1 MPSIS
6 LSVDSSAAIQGMRD
20 LGRSAEEMGSKVETA
35 VDQID
40 KTSSATQESGTKFDS
55 YSASVDSARSS
66 INDFSEASKR
76 SSQSA
81 QTLGIKMQTVS
92 AAMAGIAALR
102 SISRDIG
109 ENGITM
115 QTMGNAA
122 AFAAHSVLSLNMTLQ
137 QMKSAREA
145 QAAITGVSVAVGGLG
160 AAVKASPLAALS
172 IALSV
177 LSVGMS
183 LFTSKTKEAEG
194 AIKALAEASKG
205 LEERKSLIDYRK
217 SIGANVNPLEESKL
231 RLAMLESV
239 AIASKGETGKI
250 SPDAL
255 ARGTGMTTQQI
266 EAMIGK
272 GKVTS
277 LMMSEGSAREG
288 LRESVP
294 TGEYSGDQVANL
306 LKQLGIAL
314 QVEIDR
320 LQLSEQKKK
329 TGGESSG
336 RDAPMYGPPAPDGI
350 GNYDQPYTGKAS
362 PDLGAGATY
371 VESLRE
377 TYRLQGLSKD
387 IQEQEI
393 AVKNAKGVLTKE
405 EEATVRSM
413 VAQQQQLQS
422 AEKQNAESAKKYM
435 AEKIEDMDKQLQL
448 QNQMDANVA
457 NNATQ
462 QAEYIAGLR
471 DQLDVERMSTEKA
484 AEHLAIKQ
492 AESIAR
498 SNGQTLTT
506 LERDSII
513 ETTGLLE
520 RQQQIRQIGAQV
532 DAQLASSFVGLIT
545 GAQTAKQALAGLLQM
560 LMQIAAQQAFRGLTG
575 SLLGNFNSPG
585 GSPATGATSMSALNA
600 I

>member
-20 LGRSAEEMGSKVETA
+20 LGRSAEEMGSKVDTA
-35 VDQID
+35 VNQID
-40 KTSSATQESGTKFDS
+40 KTSSATKESGRQFDIYGAS
-55 YSASVDSARSS
+55 IGSAQSS
-66 INDFSEASKR
+66 INDFSEASSR

-102 SISRDIG
+102 SISKDIS
-109 ENGITM
+109 ENGINM

-122 AFAAHSVLSLNMTLQ
+122 ALAAHSVLSLNMTLQ
-137 QMKSAREA
+137 QLKSAREA

-217 SIGANVNPLEESKL
+217 SIGANVNPLDESKL
-231 RLAMLESV
+231 QLAMLES
-239 AIASKGETGKI
+239 IASKGASGNI

-266 EAMIGK
+266 QEMIGSGNVRRK
-272 GKVTS
+272 DAPLTGY
-277 LMMSEGSAREG
+277 EGIGGFKRPYEPSY
-288 LRESVP
+288 
-294 TGEYSGDQVANL
+294 TGEYSGDQVAQL
-306 LKQLGIAL
+306 LQKLGIAL
-314 QVEIDR
+314 KTEIDR
-320 LQLSEQKKK
+320 LQLSEGK
-329 TGGESSG
+329 
-336 RDAPMYGPPAPDGI
+336 MYGPPAPAGI
-350 GNYDQPYTGKAS
+350 GNYDQPYTGNAS

>member
-6 LSVDSSAAIQGMRD
+6 LSIDSSAAIQGMRD
-20 LGRSAEEMGSKVETA
+20 LGRSSEEMGKQVEGA
-35 VDQID
+35 VNQLD
-40 KTSSATQESGTKFDS
+40 KTSGAAKDSSRQFDIYGTS
-55 YSASVDSARSS
+55 IGSARSS
-66 INDFSEASKR
+66 ISDFAEASR
-76 SSQSA
+76 QSSQSV

-102 SISRDIG
+102 SISKDIG
-109 ENGITM
+109 ENGISM

-122 AFAAHSVLSLNMTLQ
+122 ALAAHSVLSLNMTLQ
-137 QMKSAREA
+137 QLRSAREA

-177 LSVGMS
+177 ISVGMS

-194 AIKALAEASKG
+194 AIKALAEASKS
-205 LEERKSLIDYRK
+205 LEERKTLTDYRK
-217 SIGANVNPLEESKL
+217 SIGASVSPLEESKL
-231 RLAMLESV
+231 RLAMLES
-239 AIASKGETGKI
+239 IASKGATGNI

-255 ARGTGMTTQQI
+255 ARGTGMTTQQL

-288 LRESVP
+288 LRQRIP
-294 TGEYSGDQVANL
+294 TGEYSGDQVAIL
-306 LKQLGIAL
+306 LQKLGLAL
-314 QVEIDR
+314 QTEIDR
-320 LQLSEQKKK
+320 LQLSEQKK
-329 TGGESSG
+329 TGGETSG
-336 RDAPMYGPPAPDGI
+336 RNASMYGPPAPEGL
-350 GNYDQPYTGKAS
+350 GKYDQPYTGNVS

-393 AVKNAKGVLTKE
+393 AVKNARGVLTKE
-405 EEATVRSM
+405 EESTVRSM
-413 VAQQQQLQS
+413 VAQQQQMQS

-457 NNATQ
+457 NNTAQ

-498 SNGQTLTT
+498 SNGQTLTA

-520 RQQQIRQIGAQV
+520 RQQQIRQISAQV

>member
-6 LSVDSSAAIQGMRD
+6 LSIDSSAAIQGMRD
-20 LGRSAEEMGSKVETA
+20 LGRSADEMGRKVDTA
-35 VDQID
+35 VNQLDQ
-40 KTSSATQESGTKFDS
+40 TSEATKESGRQFDIYGTS
-55 YSASVDSARSS
+55 IDSAQRS
-66 INDFSEASKR
+66 INDFADASNR

-102 SISRDIG
+102 SISKDIS
-109 ENGITM
+109 ENGINI

-122 AFAAHSVLSLNMTLQ
+122 AFAAHSVLSLSTTLQ
-137 QMKSAREA
+137 QLKSAREA

-194 AIKALAEASKG
+194 AIKALAEASKS
-205 LEERKSLIDYRK
+205 LEERKMLIDYRK
-217 SIGANVNPLEESKL
+217 SIGAGVSPLEESKL
-231 RLAMLESV
+231 RLAMLES
-239 AIASKGETGKI
+239 IASKGETGNI

-255 ARGTGMTTQQI
+255 AKGTGMTTQQL

-277 LMMSEGSAREG
+277 LMMSEGGARDVF
-288 LRESVP
+288 REKGAR
-294 TGEYSGDQVANL
+294 TGEYSGDQVADL
-306 LKQLGIAL
+306 LKKLGIAL
-314 QVEIDR
+314 QTEIDR
-320 LQLSEQKKK
+320 LQLSEQKK
-329 TGGESSG
+329 TVGESSG
-336 RDAPMYGPPAPDGI
+336 RDAPMYGPPAPSDL
-350 GNYDQPYTGKAS
+350 GNYDQPYTGNAS
-362 PDLGAGATY
+362 PDLGAGASY

-413 VAQQQQLQS
+413 VAQHQQMQNV
-422 AEKQNAESAKKYM
+422 EKQNAESAKKYM

-448 QNQMDANVA
+448 QSQMDANVA

-462 QAEYIAGLR
+462 QAEYLAGLR

-498 SNGQTLTT
+498 SNGQALTT
-506 LERDSII
+506 LERDSIV

-585 GSPATGATSMSALNA
+585 GSPAGSPAIGATV
-600 I
+600 

>member
-6 LSVDSSAAIQGMRD
+6 LSIDSSAAIQGMRD
-20 LGRSAEEMGSKVETA
+20 LGRSADEMGKKVDTA
-35 VDQID
+35 VDQLD
-40 KTSSATQESGTKFDS
+40 QTSDATKESGRQFDIYGTS
-55 YSASVDSARSS
+55 IDSAQRS
-66 INDFSEASKR
+66 INDFADASNR

-102 SISRDIG
+102 SISKDIS
-109 ENGITM
+109 ENGINM

-122 AFAAHSVLSLNMTLQ
+122 AFAAHSVLSLSMTLQ
-137 QMKSAREA
+137 QMRSAREA

-183 LFTSKTKEAEG
+183 LFTSNTKEAEG
-194 AIKALAEASKG
+194 AIKALAEASKS

-217 SIGANVNPLEESKL
+217 SIGAGVSQLDESKL
-231 RLAMLESV
+231 RLAMLES
-239 AIASKGETGKI
+239 IASKGATGNI

-255 ARGTGMTTQQI
+255 AKGTGMTTQQL

-277 LMMSEGSAREG
+277 LMMSEGGARDVF
-288 LRESVP
+288 REKVY
-294 TGEYSGDQVANL
+294 TGEYSGDQVADL
-306 LKQLGIAL
+306 LKKLGIAL
-314 QVEIDR
+314 QTEIDR
-320 LQLSEQKKK
+320 LQLSEQKK
-329 TGGESSG
+329 TGESSG
-336 RDAPMYGPPAPDGI
+336 RDAPMYGPPAPSDL
-350 GNYDQPYTGKAS
+350 GNYDQPYTGNAS
-362 PDLGAGATY
+362 PDLGAGASY

-413 VAQQQQLQS
+413 VAQQQQMQNV
-422 AEKQNAESAKKYM
+422 EKQNAESTKKYM

-448 QNQMDANVA
+448 QSQMDANVA

-462 QAEYIAGLR
+462 QAEYLAGLR

-498 SNGQTLTT
+498 SNGQALTT

-585 GSPATGATSMSALNA
+585 GSPATGATSMSSLNA

>member
-6 LSVDSSAAIQGMRD
+6 LSIDSSAAIQGMRD
-20 LGRSAEEMGSKVETA
+20 LGRSSEEMGKQVDAA
-35 VDQID
+35 VNQLD
-40 KTSSATQESGTKFDS
+40 KTSGATKESGRQFDIYGTS
-55 YSASVDSARSS
+55 IGSARSS
-66 INDFSEASKR
+66 ISDFAEASR
-76 SSQSA
+76 QSSQSV

-109 ENGITM
+109 ENGISM

-122 AFAAHSVLSLNMTLQ
+122 AFAAHSVLSLSMTLQ
-137 QMKSAREA
+137 QLRSAREA

-177 LSVGMS
+177 ISVGMS

-194 AIKALAEASKG
+194 AIKALAEASKS
-205 LEERKSLIDYRK
+205 LEERKSLTDYRK
-217 SIGANVNPLEESKL
+217 SIGASVSPLEESKL
-231 RLAMLESV
+231 RLAMLES
-239 AIASKGETGKI
+239 IASKGATGNI

-255 ARGTGMTTQQI
+255 ARGTGMTTQQL

-288 LRESVP
+288 LRQRIP
-294 TGEYSGDQVANL
+294 TGEYSGDQVAIL
-306 LKQLGIAL
+306 LQKLGLAL
-314 QVEIDR
+314 QTEIDR
-320 LQLSEQKKK
+320 LQLSEQKK
-329 TGGESSG
+329 TGGETSG
-336 RDAPMYGPPAPDGI
+336 RNAPMYGPPAPEGL
-350 GNYDQPYTGKAS
+350 GKYDQPYTGNVS

-405 EEATVRSM
+405 EESTVRSM
-413 VAQQQQLQS
+413 VAQQQQRQS
-422 AEKQNAESAKKYM
+422 VEKQNAESAKKSM
-435 AEKIEDMDKQLQL
+435 AEKIEMEKQSLQL

-457 NNATQ
+457 NNTAQ

-498 SNGQTLTT
+498 SNGQTLTA

-520 RQQQIRQIGAQV
+520 RQQQIRQISAQV

-585 GSPATGATSMSALNA
+585 GAPATGATSMSALNA

>member
-40 KTSSATQESGTKFDS
+40 KTSGATKESGTQFDTC
-55 YSASVDSARSS
+55 SASVDSARSS

-92 AAMAGIAALR
+92 AAMAGIAAIR
-102 SISRDIG
+102 SISKDLS
-109 ENGITM
+109 ENGINM

-122 AFAAHSVLSLNMTLQ
+122 AFAAHSVLSLSMTLQ
-137 QMKSAREA
+137 QLKSAREA

-217 SIGANVNPLEESKL
+217 SIGANVSPLEESKL
-231 RLAMLESV
+231 RLAMLES
-239 AIASKGETGKI
+239 IASKGETGTI
-250 SPDAL
+250 SPHAL
-255 ARGTGMTTQQI
+255 ARGTEMTTQQI

-288 LRESVP
+288 LRERVP

-320 LQLSEQKKK
+320 LQLSEQKK

-336 RDAPMYGPPAPDGI
+336 RDAPMYGPPAPAGI
-350 GNYDQPYTGKAS
+350 GNYDQPYTGNAS

-422 AEKQNAESAKKYM
+422 EEKQNAESAKKYM
-435 AEKIEDMDKQLQL
+435 AEKIEAQEKQLQM
-448 QNQMDANVA
+448 QNQMNANVA